1 WWRWDGLICGGEN
14 SILMVSWCSVIIC
27 CSFAFWAVQVA
38 FARLV
43 PNGETDLEKAELN
56 GYNYLMISEL
66 IVLTRVLVP
75 TAGELILSTM
85 VDIFLPGLPTCTLT
99 ERLP

>member
-1 WWRWDGLICGGEN
+1 
-14 SILMVSWCSVIIC
+14 M
-27 CSFAFWAVQVA
+27 
-38 FARLV
+38 

-66 IVLTRVLVP
+66 IVLTRVLVR

>member
-1 WWRWDGLICGGEN
+1 MLLLRFLGCPGG
-14 SILMVSWCSVIIC
+14 IRKIGAKW
-27 CSFAFWAVQVA
+27 
-38 FARLV
+38 
-43 PNGETDLEKAELN
+43 ETDLEKAELN

-66 IVLTRVLVP
+66 IVLTRVLVR
-75 TAGELILSTM
+75 TAGELVLSTM